1 MRILLNMMMMSV
13 THDVDVI
20 KRAAYNKRTYHL
32 PHLFCCPGD
41 GGHNSTDGWGSSKGG
56 GVDNTK
62 NGDGIG
68 EVSSGSAPGQSES
81 SPPSNLQFGNGSLK
95 PAQGCTLDIAGR
107 DLPEKELAAAVKE
120 RVRAQGQ
127 ACALWESVNFFA
139 EDPGFLQVHHRKAS

>member
-1 MRILLNMMMMSV
+1 MRIVLNMMMMSV

-41 GGHNSTDGWGSSKGG
+41 GGHNSTNGWGMSRGG
-56 GVDNTK
+56 GI
-62 NGDGIG
+62 GDVSG
-68 EVSSGSAPGQSES
+68 EGADGQSAS
-81 SPPSNLQFGNGSLK
+81 AQRKFQFGNAGLK
-95 PAQGCTLDIAGR
+95 PAKGCSLDIAGR
-107 DLPEKELAAAVKE
+107 DLPEKGLAAAVKE

-139 EDPGFLQVHHRKAS
+139 EDPGFLQARE